1 MRKSKIH
8 LRFFV
13 FVVLFCIFA
22 AQRQDTILT
31 ATSLTN
37 SHSSEPV
44 EVSIGIDNTKP
55 HEKLGGDN
63 NWLDHLVV
71 QAKNTSGK
79 AVRYLEV
86 KISLPN
92 TKPETPQLS
101 LHFIYGNPYPKSKEM
116 EPLKTGAKV
125 NLREARTRCE
135 EVKKQLAQIGR
146 SPFSTNE
153 LKTSINVVIF
163 DDRTA
168 WYFGQLHHQDPNDP
182 KRWLI
187 TQQPSNDLVLKP
199 STFDRAINKVAY
211 KPASS
216 LVPVKQSICG
226 RSNGFTFDYC
236 CTEDFGADYFIASP
250 IIVND
255 PNGHVTAVPATACCP
270 QTPNACC
277 EYLEIAGC

>member
-1 MRKSKIH
+1 MRKSRIH

-13 FVVLFCIFA
+13 LVVLLCIFA
-22 AQRQDTILT
+22 AQRQGTILT

-37 SHSSEPV
+37 SHSSEPI
-44 EVSIGIDNTKP
+44 EVSIGINNSQP
-55 HEKLGGDN
+55 HEKIEGDN

-86 KISLPN
+86 KMLLPN
-92 TKPETPQLS
+92 TKPEAPQL
-101 LHFIYGNPYPKSKEM
+101 LLRFIYGHPYPKSKEM

-125 NLREARTRCE
+125 NLRATRTRCE
-135 EVKKQLAQIGR
+135 EAKKQLAQMEH

-153 LKTSINVVIF
+153 LKTSLNFVIF
-163 DDRTA
+163 DDGTA

-182 KRWLI
+182 MRWLV

-199 STFDRAINKVAY
+199 GAFDRAINKVAY

-226 RSNGFTFDYC
+226 RMNGFTFKYC
-236 CTEDFGADYFIASP
+236 CTEDTGADYFIASP

-255 PNGHVTAVPATACCP
+255 PNGHIQAVPATECCP
-270 QTPNACC
+270 QTPSACC